1 MKRLYL
7 RLKAKITGKAQRL
20 SYADYG
26 TYDLETIVLPDGSLR
41 HVSFQKALS
50 LPTVRPQKQA
60 DNAEARGSET
70 VITSD
75 RDAGVRM
82 EWSPPHDEHGFPI
95 LETSW
100 ILETDSNDRRVSRDF
115 DGTRMTKNIELH

>member
-7 RLKAKITGKAQRL
+7 RLKAKITGKPQRL

-50 LPTVRPQKQA
+50 LPTTRPQKQTDA
-60 DNAEARGSET
+60 AEAHGSDT

-75 RDAGVRM
+75 KCDGVPVD
-82 EWSPPHDEHGFPI
+82 WSPPHDERGFPT
-95 LETSW
+95 LETRW
-100 ILETDSNDRRVSRDF
+100 TIETDSEHRRVHKDF
-115 DGTRMTKNIELH
+115 DGVRITKNIELH